1 MSGGIK
7 LKRDVE
13 ATRIPSG
20 EVFTIPANTEV
31 GVTQSLGDT
40 YTIVCELG
48 MARIEGK
55 DADALGYEMASKA
68 APIANGDALPP
79 AEIEK
84 QIWEKLKTVYDP
96 EIPVNI
102 VDLGLVYDMNLENGK
117 AEVKMTL
124 TAPGCGMGP
133 VLQQE
138 AQKKILDIPG
148 VSSAEVF
155 LVWDPPWHQGMISEI
170 GRMKLGMV

>member
-1 MSGGIK
+1 M
-7 LKRDVE
+7 
-13 ATRIPSG
+13 
-20 EVFTIPANTEV
+20 
-31 GVTQSLGDT
+31 
-40 YTIVCELG
+40 
-48 MARIEGK
+48 
-55 DADALGYEMASKA
+55 
-68 APIANGDALPP
+68 
-79 AEIEK
+79 
-84 QIWEKLKTVYDP
+84 
-96 EIPVNI
+96 NI
-102 VDLGLVYDMNLENGK
+102 VDLGLVYDMNFEDGK

-155 LVWDPPWHQGMISEI
+155 LVWDPPWHQGMISEV